1 MRVRYYLRVEA
12 TKAFGPMLTEEKD
25 LWIIRKAKEPTTNRD
40 IKVDVGIE
48 DCLHI
53 EFQYDKEKYHL
64 DDVIT
69 GTIHFVLAKIKINH
83 MDIEIIQKEYCGKGE
98 KEVVESETIAKF
110 EIMDGMPVKDEII
123 PVRLYLKPYELTP
136 TFDNVMKLFSVKVGE
151 EEGSDVVLP

>member
-25 LWIIRKAKEPTTNRD
+25 LWIIRKDKEPATNRD

-83 MDIEIIQKEYCGKGE
+83 MDTEIIQKEYCGKGE